1 MASDSKLANMLASS
15 KSPTTMIQERDVYA
29 QETGLGLGGMTSRI
43 KALDRRDTLAQEGT
57 GGLASMTSTLQP
69 GAAGSTTP
77 PGASS
82 EVKTT

>member
-1 MASDSKLANMLASS
+1 MSKLASMLASS

-29 QETGLGLGGMTSRI
+29 EETGLGLGGMTSKI

-69 GAAGSTTP
+69 GSAGSTEEK
-77 PGASS
+77 GQSS
-82 EVKTT
+82 DVKTT